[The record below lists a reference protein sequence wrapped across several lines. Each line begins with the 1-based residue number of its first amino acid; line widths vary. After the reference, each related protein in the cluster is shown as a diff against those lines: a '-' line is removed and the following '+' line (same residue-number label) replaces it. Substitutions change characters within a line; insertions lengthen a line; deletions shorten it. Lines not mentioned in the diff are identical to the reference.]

1 MENAGIGIL
10 KNPGIPQEPGLK
22 LVGVTL
28 ADSFKIAQIHDS
40 FKNLAFHF
48 TPELKWVKIAVFVQ
62 YCCLTALWYVVEMWK
77 LTDPKIYYIKF
88 DLDLSQ
94 FSTTAELQNLLT
106 LSFDS
111 FTETSP
117 NSGMNGQNE
126 LIFWLHT

>member
-1 MENAGIGIL
+1 MTVL
-10 KNPGIPQEPGLK
+10 KI
-22 LVGVTL
+22 
-28 ADSFKIAQIHDS
+28 
-40 FKNLAFHF
+40 LAFHF